1 MRHTILTIIAF
12 IGLASCQSKQETIE
26 LMSTIDSTLQ
36 VKVTSILE
44 NKLSELNALS
54 GQTIIM
60 EVQTGHI
67 KAMVDLKAQTV
78 LTTNLVRTS
87 PKHTNQH

>member
-60 EVQTGHI
+60 EVQTGHRRVPESYCTPCPERI
-67 KAMVDLKAQTV
+67 GRA
-78 LTTNLVRTS
+78 
-87 PKHTNQH
+87 

>member
-54 GQTIIM
+54 DKLSLWKSRQGI
-60 EVQTGHI
+60 
-67 KAMVDLKAQTV
+67 
-78 LTTNLVRTS
+78 
-87 PKHTNQH
+87 